1 MTNFDDMSRRKIIMI
16 HIFIWLFAIFANLP
30 HFGRN
35 MAPQLIVS
43 SLIGFLY
50 LMVVFYVFYL
60 WLAPAFLNRKR
71 LFGFFGFSL
80 VVILIMP
87 FFGYN
92 ILFLSRA
99 IFDHS
104 FSNFYKG
111 YSLKTHM
118 SAFYPV
124 LTAAVF
130 GSFFSVI
137 ISWFTTMNQKSEL
150 DRQKLA
156 IELELLKSKLNP
168 HFLFNTLN
176 NIDTL
181 ITTNPR
187 EASDALIKLSDMM
200 RYLTYDTS
208 ESMVPVEKEIEYI
221 RNFVSLHRM
230 RIKDPDCIRFSFG
243 DNIIKEIAPAL
254 FVPLLENAFKFAD
267 LTAAKPCIDISFSE
281 SGNKLFFRITNA
293 YDRNSAKH
301 NTGRSGYGLVNL
313 RKRLELAYPGKHSL
327 SIENDGKFYSA
338 SLMID
343 TNEN

>member
-1 MTNFDDMSRRKIIMI
+1 MSRRKIIVI
-16 HIFIWLFAIFANLP
+16 HIFIWLFALFANMPYALM
-30 HFGRN
+30 GRK
-35 MAPQLIVS
+35 MPPQLIVS
-43 SLIGFLY
+43 NLIGFLY

-60 WLAPAFLNRKR
+60 WLAPAFLNRKK
-71 LFGFFGFSL
+71 LFGFFGISL
-80 VVILIMP
+80 LVILIMP

-104 FSNFYKG
+104 FDNFYKG

-137 ISWFTTMNQKSEL
+137 ISWFTAMNQRSEL
-150 DRQKLA
+150 DRQKLT

-181 ITTNPR
+181 ISTNPQ
-187 EASDALIKLSDMM
+187 EASDALIRLSDMM
-200 RYLTYDTS
+200 RYLTYDTA
-208 ESMVPVEKEIEYI
+208 ESMVPVEKEVEYI
-221 RNFVSLHRM
+221 KNFVSLHKI
-230 RIKDPDCIRFSFG
+230 RIKDPDCISLSF
-243 DNIIKEIAPAL
+243 NVNLKKKVTPAL

-267 LTAAKPCIDISFSE
+267 LTASKPCIDISISE
-281 SGNKLFFRITNA
+281 SESRVIFRISNA
-293 YDRNSAKH
+293 FDRNCAKH
-301 NTGRSGYGLVNL
+301 STGRSGYGLVNL

-327 SIENDGKFYSA
+327 SVENDGIIYTA
-338 SLMID
+338 SLSID
-343 TNEN
+343 TYEN